1 MRIKPLSAC
10 MLDARL
16 FGRTF
21 AGPSFAAW
29 RTVAKMLDG
38 LPLDAGE
45 LALYRQ
51 LTQRDA
57 PPAAPFSE
65 CYIIKPRRAGGTL
78 FAAALGLHAALLDHR
93 EKLGPGEYSTVG
105 MIAADRRQARQ
116 LMNYAEGLIAD
127 SPVIAAEVTGRT
139 QQSIS
144 FAHRVNLEVHV
155 TSFRSTRGYSFAC
168 VVLDELAYFR
178 DALSANPDI
187 ELVRAV
193 RPGLAN
199 LGGRLLGLS
208 SPHSRRGHLYAMYQ
222 QHYGKPSDVLVI
234 AATHQQLNPTI
245 DPKVVER
252 AMAEDPQAA
261 RSEWFGEFRS
271 DVSQWLPD
279 ELIDLALEAGRL
291 KRGSRQ
297 SPVAFV
303 DMSGGRHDASVLA
316 IAHAEQVVEDGQSP
330 PNLFLDH
337 LHCVPAPHEPA
348 AVVGL
353 FVAALKDYRLQKV
366 VGDRFAAAWPV
377 DAFAK
382 AGISYESAEL
392 DKSAIYGEVL
402 PLFAERRVEL
412 LADKRLA
419 TELRLLERKPR
430 TGGRGD
436 SVDHPPRGHDDCA
449 NACAGSLWL
458 ASRRQRRSYFG

>member
-1 MRIKPLSAC
+1 MRRCSTA
-10 MLDARL
+10 
-16 FGRTF
+16 
-21 AGPSFAAW
+21 
-29 RTVAKMLDG
+29 
-38 LPLDAGE
+38 LPLEPEE
-45 LALYRQ
+45 LAVYQQ

-57 PPAAPFSE
+57 SPSAPFAE
-65 CYIIKPRRAGGTL
+65 AYLIKPRRCGGTL
-78 FAAALGLHAALLDHR
+78 FAAALGLHAALQDYR
-93 EKLGPGEYSTVG
+93 PRLGPGEVATVG
-105 MIAADRRQARQ
+105 MIAADRRQGRQ
-116 LMNYAEGLIAD
+116 LMNYVKGLIAD
-127 SPVIAAEVTGRT
+127 SPVIAAEVTNETAHGIT
-139 QQSIS
+139 
-144 FAHRVNLEVHV
+144 FAHRTQLEVHV
-155 TSFRSTRGYSFAC
+155 TSFRSTRGYSFAA
-168 VVLDELAYFR
+168 VILDELAFYR
-178 DALSANPDI
+178 DDMSASPDV

-199 LGGRLLGLS
+199 LKGRLLGLS
-208 SPHSRRGHLYAMYQ
+208 SPHSRRGHLWSMYQ
-222 QHYGKPSDVLVI
+222 AHYGKPSDVLVI

-245 DPKVVER
+245 DPAVVER
-252 AMAEDPQAA
+252 AMAEDPEAA

-279 ELIDLALEAGRL
+279 ELIDLALQAGRL

-297 SPVAFV
+297 PAVAFV

-316 IAHAEQVVEDGQSP
+316 IAHAETDAQDTQRP
-330 PNLFLDH
+330 PALFLDH

-353 FVAALKDYRLQKV
+353 FVTALKDYKLHKV
-366 VGDRFAAAWPV
+366 VGDRYGADWV
-377 DAFAK
+377 SSAFGK
-382 AGISYESAEL
+382 AGITYESSEL
-392 DKSAIYGEVL
+392 DKSAIYCEVM

-412 LADKRLA
+412 IADKRLT

-458 ASRRQRRSYFG
+458 ASRRRRMSYFG

>member
-1 MRIKPLSAC
+1 VTLLHQA
-10 MLDARL
+10 MLDPAL

-21 AGPSFAAW
+21 GGPTFAGH
-29 RTVAKMLDG
+29 RGVAKMLDG
-38 LPLDAGE
+38 LPLDAAE
-45 LALYRQ
+45 LDLWRAFTGREE
-51 LTQRDA
+51 

-65 CYIIKPRRAGGTL
+65 AYVIKPRRAGGTL
-78 FAAALGLHAALLDHR
+78 FAAALGLHAALQDYR
-93 EKLGPGEYSTVG
+93 ARLGPGEFATVG

-116 LMNYAEGLIAD
+116 LMNYTEGLIAD

-155 TSFRSTRGYSFAC
+155 TSFRSTRGYSYAA
-168 VVLDELAYFR
+168 VILDELAFYR
-178 DALSANPDI
+178 DDMSASPDV

-208 SPHSRRGHLYAMYQ
+208 SPHSRRGHLWDMYQ
-222 QHYGKPSDVLVI
+222 RHYGKPSDVLVI

-245 DPKVVER
+245 DPAVVAR
-252 AMAEDPQAA
+252 AMAEDPVAA

-271 DVSQWLPD
+271 DVSQWLAD
-279 ELIDLALEAGRL
+279 ELTDLALQPGRL
-291 KRGSRQ
+291 LRGSRQ
-297 SPVAFV
+297 PPVAFV

-316 IAHAEQVVEDGQSP
+316 IAHAETNTKDAQRP

-353 FVAALKDYRLQKV
+353 FVAALKDYKLHKV
-366 VGDRFAAAWPV
+366 VGDRYGADWV
-377 DAFAK
+377 SGAFSK
-382 AGISYESAEL
+382 AGITYESSEL
-392 DKSAIYGEVL
+392 DKSGIYTEVL

-412 LADKRLA
+412 IPDKRLA

-436 SVDHPPRGHDDCA
+436 SIDHPPRGHDDAA
-449 NACAGSLWL
+449 NAACGALWL